1 MPKLPA
7 LNGKELIKILNTMG
21 FIVMRTHGSHVR
33 LLSDDGRVTT
43 VPVHGTREIPKGL
56 LRKIIRDDLDM
67 SLEEWMK
74 FYSEYK
80 GK

>member
-1 MPKLPA
+1 
-7 LNGKELIKILNTMG
+7 MG

>member
-1 MPKLPA
+1 MPKIPA
-7 LNGKELIKILNTMG
+7 LNGKELIKMLHSMG
-21 FIVMRTHGSHVR
+21 FSVTRTHGSHVR

-74 FYSEYK
+74 WYSEYK